1 MNKEEICERFE
12 TLFLESKLEKIL
24 IDLLYNDS
32 VECYEDFIDE
42 LKFRFEMSE
51 NFSWLILQSYVEIS
65 ELQKVNFE
73 EIEKEFFDDVKSCFD
88 GDDKNE
94 FEF

>member
-1 MNKEEICERFE
+1 MNKEEICERLE
-12 TLFLESKLEKIL
+12 ALFLESKLEKIL
-24 IDLLYNDS
+24 IDLLYSDS

-51 NFSWLILQSYVEIS
+51 NFSWLILQSYVAIS

-73 EIEKEFFDDVKSCFD
+73 EIEKEFFDDIKNCFD
-88 GDDKNE
+88 GDDKK
-94 FEF
+94 